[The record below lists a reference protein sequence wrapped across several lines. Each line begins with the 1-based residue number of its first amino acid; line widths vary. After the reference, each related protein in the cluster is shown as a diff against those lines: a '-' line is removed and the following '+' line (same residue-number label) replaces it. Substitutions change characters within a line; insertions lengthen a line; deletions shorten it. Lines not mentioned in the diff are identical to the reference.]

1 MAGDFC
7 SVAVAG
13 LDGAL
18 CSLLLEDCPGPPALL
33 GGLEALGA
41 GFTSNFPASEDVD
54 ESLLDCAE
62 LSLDAAAPR
71 WSASFLSGSAGWLSV
86 LAAFSDFA
94 ALLVAVAEADCC
106 CCAERCV
113 FSPLDW
119 PCAWMHCAVRAAKIA
134 ASAVDLNFLIDRN
147 LSLLNCGSESARF
160 NWEARLLFR
169 LGETLNAHP
178 FAPLVEGPW
187 L

>member
-1 MAGDFC
+1 M
-7 SVAVAG
+7 
-13 LDGAL
+13 
-18 CSLLLEDCPGPPALL
+18 
-33 GGLEALGA
+33 
-41 GFTSNFPASEDVD
+41 
-54 ESLLDCAE
+54 
-62 LSLDAAAPR
+62 
-71 WSASFLSGSAGWLSV
+71 
-86 LAAFSDFA
+86 
-94 ALLVAVAEADCC
+94 
-106 CCAERCV
+106 

-119 PCAWMHCAVRAAKIA
+119 PCAWMHCAVRAANIA

-178 FAPLVEGPW
+178 FAPLVEGPR